1 MEGEMSDLS
10 EKIERLKT
18 TIGSQELSQED
29 VRKMEREKARTE
41 EQSARQRKV
50 LDGVLG
56 ALGEVEERLAACHE
70 MLERRA
76 GEYNAAAAGL
86 ELVPRTARHAGGLD
100 LEVRPDASRAGQ
112 TATSLL
118 GGVDVRGTAVPL
130 VRKLARS
137 YEGEAA
143 EKREAIAEVKG
154 RIETAEGVREE
165 IKEEVEVGPS
175 TFARLCR
182 SLILAYRPILILS

>member
-1 MEGEMSDLS
+1 MNDLS

-29 VRKMEREKARTE
+29 VRRMEREKARTE
-41 EQSARQRKV
+41 EQSARQQKV
-50 LDGVLG
+50 LDGVLA
-56 ALGEVEERLAACHE
+56 ALGEIEERLAACHE
-70 MLERRA
+70 MLERKV
-76 GEYNAAAAGL
+76 GEYNANAAEL
-86 ELVPRTARHAGGLD
+86 ELVPKTSRHARGLD
-100 LEVRPDASRAGQ
+100 LEVRPDRSKAGQ

-143 EKREAIAEVKG
+143 EKRDTIAEVKD
-154 RIETAEGVREE
+154 RIEATEGVREE
-165 IKEEVEVGPS
+165 VKEEIEVCSATIVIRFCFP
-175 TFARLCR
+175 
-182 SLILAYRPILILS
+182 